1 MKLDNAHLAPDIRI
15 RNWRIQLDIFGYLA
29 VTAFVASTI
38 STLDQLKTPRGF
50 IFHILINVVA
60 FASIYFFWRL
70 MAHLTRRLGN
80 SALNIWQIMSI
91 GFMGGVLFTLSGNA
105 AAWLFQVHIGFSLL
119 SQFISYSLPAAFW
132 LPAGSVISSN
142 YRRYLRIKKN
152 VQDELLQQES
162 VKLARAR
169 ALDEYRKKLEA
180 QIQES
185 LRVTTQQAAILFT
198 SLREREIG
206 NLPEKLRVISGEYFR
221 LTAHKMISQ
230 SDTQDS
236 WFTKIRRNTKQLIDT
251 ARESIETRPLNP
263 SWYAIMV
270 SVTAIPPTLLKH
282 DLSLSTEIILVIG
295 ILSFLVQSTQLRIAQ
310 YYNPNLLRL
319 AIISIFFNILIPV
332 VVVRA
337 LPSNHP
343 RDSYAGGF
351 IILVFAINFLGHLAQ
366 AGLLRGED
374 FRSRSYAAVDDVKN
388 VEKEASLIFAG
399 ITRSWAQYIHG
410 SFTSK
415 LESAALVLET
425 ALKENDFAEV
435 EKAISEVGNFLKAE
449 KISQPMPQTLL
460 LDEIDERSR
469 NWSSLI
475 EFEITSN
482 IDRESVVG
490 VSIQQVGSCIE
501 EAILNASR
509 HGHCSWIGIEIVNTE
524 TLFQIIFKD
533 NGSGF
538 KTHNQGFGS
547 EIFTEATNGQWDIWR
562 DDLRALTVLQLNF
575 RKIA

>member
-1 MKLDNAHLAPDIRI
+1 MPSSNLSPDIRV
-15 RNWRIQLDIFGYLA
+15 RDWRIQLDLFGYLA
-29 VTAFVASTI
+29 ATAFIASTI
-38 STLDQLKTPRGF
+38 SSFDQLKTLRGS

-60 FASIYFFWRL
+60 FASTYYFWRF
-70 MAHLTRRLGN
+70 MAYLIRKHGN

-91 GFMGGVLFTLSGNA
+91 GFIGGVLFTLGANA
-105 AAWLFQVHIGFSLL
+105 AAWVFQVHIGSSLL

-169 ALDEYRKKLEA
+169 ALDEYRKKLEG

-185 LRVTTQQAAILFT
+185 LRVTTQQAASLFA
-198 SLREREIG
+198 SLKDREIS
-206 NLPEKLRVISGEYFR
+206 NLPENLRVISGEYFR

-230 SDTQDS
+230 SDAQDS
-236 WFTKIRRNTKQLIDT
+236 WFTKIRRNTKRLIDT

-282 DLSLSTEIILVIG
+282 DLSLGTEIILVIG
-295 ILSFLVQSTQLRIAQ
+295 ILSFLVQSTQLRIVQ

-319 AIISIFFNILIPV
+319 AMISLLFNILIPLT
-332 VVVRA
+332 VVRA
-337 LPSNHP
+337 LPSNSP
-343 RDSYAGGF
+343 RFSNAGGF
-351 IILVFAINFLGHLAQ
+351 IILVLSINFLGHLAQ

-374 FRSRSYAAVDDVKN
+374 FRSRTYAAVDEVKN
-388 VEKEASLIFAG
+388 DEKEASLIFAG

-415 LESAALVLET
+415 LESAALALET

-435 EKAISEVGNFLKAE
+435 ERAISEVGTFLKAE
-449 KISQPMPQTLL
+449 KISQPMPQALL
-460 LDEIDERSR
+460 LDEIDDRCR

-475 EFEITSN
+475 EFDVTSN

-538 KTHNQGFGS
+538 NTHNHGFGS
-547 EIFTEATNGQWDIWR
+547 KIFTEATNGQWDIWR